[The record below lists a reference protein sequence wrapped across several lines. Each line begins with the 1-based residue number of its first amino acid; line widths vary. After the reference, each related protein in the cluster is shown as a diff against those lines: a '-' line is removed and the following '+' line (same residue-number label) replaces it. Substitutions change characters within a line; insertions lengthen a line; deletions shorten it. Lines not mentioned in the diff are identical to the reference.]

1 MIGTTSVESSEEM
14 VSALTDLGIEDV
26 KVLNARYQK
35 YHRTSTLYTNLIKY
49 MHVCLYVCYLWLI
62 SIRPEN
68 VERESEI
75 VSQAGRLGAV
85 TVATNMAGRGTDILL
100 GGSAKGIARVLAKQL
115 MLVKLGL
122 SEKPPSLPEEET
134 SLDVDVD
141 GEVEIVE
148 EETDEDVLS
157 LPSVR
162 DLASS
167 LELWMPGKLSKVGT
181 LLLKANMSIN
191 HPTH

>member
-1 MIGTTSVESSEEM
+1 MFVCM
-14 VSALTDLGIEDV
+14 
-26 KVLNARYQK
+26 Y
-35 YHRTSTLYTNLIKY
+35 
-49 MHVCLYVCYLWLI
+49 VCLYVCYLWLI

-115 MLVKLGL
+115 MLVKLRL

>member
-1 MIGTTSVESSEEM
+1 MYVCM
-14 VSALTDLGIEDV
+14 YVC
-26 KVLNARYQK
+26 
-35 YHRTSTLYTNLIKY
+35 LY
-49 MHVCLYVCYLWLI
+49 VCLYVCYLWLI